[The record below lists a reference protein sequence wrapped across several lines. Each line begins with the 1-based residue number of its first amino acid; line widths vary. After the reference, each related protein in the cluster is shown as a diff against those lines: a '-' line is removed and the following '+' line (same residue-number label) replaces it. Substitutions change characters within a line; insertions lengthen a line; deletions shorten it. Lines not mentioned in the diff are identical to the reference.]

1 VAGESLS
8 SLAGRVT
15 SSWQR
20 GGGVSG
26 GELTHD
32 LMEKVT
38 YRPAGWLVYRGQL
51 DAEAE
56 RPILTE
62 MLKGEFGPRASLY
75 GPFEY
80 DDGTFPNKLLIHY
93 IKSCGFIHPIYG
105 LVKPIELAE
114 DDLKS
119 RVQEALAAPSW
130 SEGVQGAA
138 MLLYLSLDEYSASN
152 AEFLQQ
158 VLALGW
164 SLCDAQAA
172 ISSSTV
178 VVVDCINSAFG
189 PANKRISIW

>member
-38 YRPAGWLVYRGQL
+38 YRPAGWRVYRGQL

-93 IKSCGFIHPIYG
+93 IKSYCFIHPIYG
-105 LVKPIELAE
+105 LVKPIELA
-114 DDLKS
+114 
-119 RVQEALAAPSW
+119 
-130 SEGVQGAA
+130 
-138 MLLYLSLDEYSASN
+138 
-152 AEFLQQ
+152 
-158 VLALGW
+158 
-164 SLCDAQAA
+164 
-172 ISSSTV
+172 
-178 VVVDCINSAFG
+178 
-189 PANKRISIW
+189 